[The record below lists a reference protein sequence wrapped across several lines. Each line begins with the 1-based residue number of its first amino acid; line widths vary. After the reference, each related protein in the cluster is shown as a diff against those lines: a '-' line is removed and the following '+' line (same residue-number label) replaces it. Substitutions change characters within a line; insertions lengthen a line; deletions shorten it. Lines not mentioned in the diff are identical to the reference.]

1 MQITMHLFTL
11 ITLLTTSLSLAAAI
25 PAGMFPSFPEEV
37 DEKRVNVF
45 ISSRASLIN
54 RSEQ

>member
-11 ITLLTTSLSLAAAI
+11 ITLVTTSLSLAAAI

-37 DEKRVNVF
+37 DEKRVNFF